1 MVGRPAVG
9 LPSQKTA
16 ARAKGQ
22 IVTASPAPLP
32 GSAAPSATAPEA
44 DEDYPFPLGPL
55 GEPPEAY
62 ADLRGHRP
70 VSRVRMPSGDTAWY
84 VTGYAEVEQALGDPR
99 LSRAALREPGAPRV
113 ISGPDFGD
121 NPYNL
126 LSQEG
131 PDHLRI
137 RRLISPAFTPRKA
150 EGLRPRVQQI
160 ANELIDELTANGSP
174 ADLHRDY
181 AVQLPVRVI
190 AEMLG
195 ARADELGKL
204 QEWTDRL
211 VSITAHTDAERLQ
224 AREESAAYIAALVAE
239 RRADPGDD
247 LLSALITARD
257 DQDRLDERE
266 LVWLGI
272 NILVAGH
279 DTTVSAVSRG
289 LFMLLRHPE
298 QWKLLV
304 DRPEILAH
312 ATEEL
317 LRYAPPSE
325 IGFMR
330 VATEDTEVGGC
341 PVAKGEGV
349 IPVMHAAGRDHRELP
364 EPDRLDLDRPREE
377 AGKHLAFGFGPHYCP
392 GAGVARMELQV
403 AFGELARRLPGL
415 ELAVPANDV
424 EWIGGLLTLRPRE
437 LPVVW

>member
-1 MVGRPAVG
+1 
-9 LPSQKTA
+9 
-16 ARAKGQ
+16 
-22 IVTASPAPLP
+22 VTASPAPP
-32 GSAAPSATAPEA
+32 AGSAAPSGTTPEA
-44 DEDYPFPLGPL
+44 DVYPFPLGPL

-62 ADLRGHRP
+62 AALRGHRP

-84 VTGYAEVEQALGDPR
+84 VTGYEEVEQALGDPR

-113 ISGPDFGD
+113 IPGPDFGD

-150 EGLRPRVQQI
+150 EALRARVRQI
-160 ANELIDELTANGSP
+160 ANELIDELIERGHG
-174 ADLHRDY
+174 ADLHRGY
-181 AVQLPVRVI
+181 AVELPVRVI

-195 ARADELGKL
+195 ARPEELGKL

-224 AREESAAYIAALVAE
+224 AREESAAYIAGLIVQ
-239 RRADPGDD
+239 RRAEPGDD

-257 DQDRLDERE
+257 DQDRLTERE

-279 DTTVSAVSRG
+279 DTTVSAISRA

-298 QWKLLV
+298 QWKLLA
-304 DRPEILAH
+304 DRPDLLVH

-349 IPVMHAAGRDHRELP
+349 IPVMHAVGRDHRELP
-364 EPDRLDLDRPREE
+364 DPDTLDLARPREQ
-377 AGKHLAFGFGPHYCP
+377 AARHLAFGHGPHYCP

-415 ELAVPANDV
+415 ELAVPAEQI
-424 EWIGGLLTLRPRE
+424 EWMGGLLTLRPRE
-437 LPVVW
+437 LPVTW

>member
-1 MVGRPAVG
+1 M
-9 LPSQKTA
+9 
-16 ARAKGQ
+16 
-22 IVTASPAPLP
+22 TASPD
-32 GSAAPSATAPEA
+32 T
-44 DEDYPFPLGPL
+44 YPFPLGPV

-62 ADLRGHRP
+62 ARLRGHRP
-70 VSRVRMPSGDTAWY
+70 VSQVRMPSGDTAWY

-113 ISGPDFGD
+113 IPGPDFGD

-131 PDHLRI
+131 PDHQRL

-150 EGLRPRVQQI
+150 EALRARVAQI
-160 ANELIDELTANGSP
+160 ANELIDELTADRER

-181 AVQLPVRVI
+181 AVELPVRVI

-195 ARADELGKL
+195 ARAAELGKL

-239 RRADPGDD
+239 RRARPGED

-279 DTTVSAVSRG
+279 DTTVSAISRG
-289 LFMLLRHPE
+289 LFMLLGHPE
-298 QWKLLV
+298 QWRQLV
-304 DRPEILAH
+304 DRPELLAH

-325 IGFMR
+325 IGFLR
-330 VATEDTEVGGC
+330 IATEDTEIGGC

-349 IPVMHAAGRDHRELP
+349 IPVMHAAGRDHRELGD
-364 EPDRLDLDRPREE
+364 PDVLDLTRPREE
-377 AGKHLAFGFGPHYCP
+377 AGRHLAFGHGPHYCP

-403 AFGELARRLPGL
+403 AFGQLARRLPKL
-415 ELAVPANDV
+415 TLAVPPEQV